1 MDDALQELP
10 QEIGQSLAQILI
22 PPSCHIIL
30 TRVFRDFYQKT
41 AALAH
46 FGNNGPFFTKS
57 CIVKVK
63 LCPIFPVQIFV
74 GAFLPCAA
82 MGLMDQLSAGIM
94 KSPIPI

>member
-1 MDDALQELP
+1 MTTV
-10 QEIGQSLAQILI
+10 
-22 PPSCHIIL
+22 CHQFVYNPRQCIIL
-30 TRVFRDFYQKT
+30 TRVIRDLYQKT
-41 AALAH
+41 AALAY
-46 FGNNGPFFTKS
+46 FGNNGPFFSKS

-74 GAFLPCAA
+74 GAFLSCAT